1 MNGLKGIAC
10 VYTHFVHAT
19 LAALPAGTA
28 REMPPDGGNAL
39 VNGTTYDG
47 LASAGNA
54 TEAAIYLGSD
64 WA

>member
-28 REMPPDGGNAL
+28 REMTPDGGNAL

-54 TEAAIYLGSD
+54 TTGSFYLSGE
-64 WA
+64 